1 MFSPFS
7 ISCAL
12 FIVYRYLSPLVADI
26 ATSVATCLLP
36 GQMVMRVKSEQAA
49 RSLSSGVCHPSD
61 AAPSMTSSF
70 DLL

>member
-26 ATSVATCLLP
+26 ATPVAP
-36 GQMVMRVKSEQAA
+36 Y
-49 RSLSSGVCHPSD
+49 SLSGQVNTKLPWLVVYITVE
-61 AAPSMTSSF
+61 PG
-70 DLL
+70 